1 MKTFIVTGQFI
12 QLIDTDTG
20 EIRQVNSEQHP
31 RQYSTTLKLINN
43 KDISGAFANIEN
55 LHSEVLDVA
64 KIRNQVA
71 SDLLS
76 SKTAGRFT
84 METMASGD
92 RRLFYVDSQGQ
103 NVEISGLFLAR
114 VLEVFNNGADVE
126 PLNRFLEKAEANPY
140 SDAAAT
146 DLFEFLAVNGHP
158 LTTDGDF
165 LAFKI
170 VRDDLFDY
178 HSGTVHH
185 EVGSIIALDPKQV
198 DFNRNNTCSRGLHFC
213 SRDYLPQ
220 YGGFF
225 GSKNDCA
232 LLILKINPGN
242 VAAFPRDYKNAKG
255 RAVQY
260 QVLARMPNDR
270 YHHIVEYLLSQNVVD
285 VAKDITDVKT
295 TTTKVY
301 RQLSEDT
308 FEAMVEEEVAKQ
320 VDSIVAAE
328 GPTPTVISGRW
339 TVASVNKASG
349 RETCVANARSR
360 QHARELTATY
370 NKEFATANVSYRVVD
385 QDAVATV

>member
-12 QLIDTDTG
+12 QMIDTDNG
-20 EIRQVNSEQHP
+20 ASRQVDSDLHP
-31 RQYSTTLKLINN
+31 RQYNRVLKLIL
-43 KDISGAFANIEN
+43 SQQLEEAFDTIGN
-55 LHSEVLDVA
+55 LSSEVVDVN
-64 KIRNQVA
+64 KIRNEVQA
-71 SDLLS
+71 SMLS

-84 METMASGD
+84 METDNAAGT
-92 RRLFYVDSQGQ
+92 RKLYYVNSKNEKVQ
-103 NVEISGLFLAR
+103 ISGAFLTR
-114 VLEVFNNGADVE
+114 VLEVFDNGADVE
-126 PLNRFLEKAEANPY
+126 PLNKFLDKAEANKY
-140 SDAAAT
+140 SNVAAS
-146 DLFEFLAVNGHP
+146 DLFEFLAVNNHP

-185 EVGSIIALDPKQV
+185 EVGSIIALDPSQV
-198 DFNRNNTCSRGLHFC
+198 DFNRDQTCSRGLHFC

-225 GSKNDCA
+225 GSKQDCA
-232 LLILKINPGN
+232 LLILKINPSN

-285 VAKDITDVKT
+285 VAKDVTDVKT
-295 TTTKVY
+295 TSTKVY

-308 FEAMVEEEVAKQ
+308 FEAMVEEEVQ
-320 VDSIVAAE
+320 RTVDVVVASA
-328 GPTPTVISGRW
+328 GPTPTVINGRW
-339 TVASVNKASG
+339 TVSAVNVNTG
-349 RETCVANARSR
+349 RETCVANAKSR
-360 QHARELTATY
+360 QHARELRDTY
-370 NKEFATANVSYRVVD
+370 NKDFATATVEYRVVD
-385 QDAVATV
+385 QHGV